1 MKNESLNQR
10 ISKSIIINTV
20 ILFALLFATTN
31 QMLAQNRY
39 SNQVA
44 VENVSIDK
52 KDNNTNISMDID
64 FENLGIDKNEIII
77 ITPIIAS
84 NQQNNSIELKPYAI
98 IGKRKHK
105 VLNRPFSWKGKA
117 EIAVPLQNRILYK
130 ASSKQSIQYVAS
142 IPYEE
147 WQRDARLLLKTE
159 VVGCADCIDI
169 EPDKILSDRIL
180 REQFVP
186 EYSYTYIVPEVEEI
200 KQRSETYSAYLNYM
214 VGRWN
219 LLREYKNNETELK
232 KVEGIIMEIK
242 NDPDLTISDFT
253 ITGYASPEGSSQ
265 SNLLLSQRRAESFA
279 TFIEGKYEFDANQFT
294 IKWEG
299 EDWNGLREAVA
310 ASSLANKNDVIEII
324 NSVSDQDARDGRIIA
339 LDNGVTYRRL
349 LNDFYP
355 PLRRNDYKIAF
366 VSRPFDVD
374 EAAEVIKTRPK
385 LLSLNEMF
393 HVANTFPAESAE
405 YREVFEVA
413 AKTFPESETA
423 NINVAVTELNNNNI
437 DAALERLE
445 KMKDSP
451 AAWNMLGVA
460 YAQKDMDE
468 QAEEYFNKAIEQ
480 GDEDALHNL
489 QQLERYL
496 QDK

>member
-1 MKNESLNQR
+1 MKKNSIYISL
-10 ISKSIIINTV
+10 V
-20 ILFALLFATTN
+20 IAVSTLVMASFEVA
-31 QMLAQNRY
+31 AQDY
-39 SNQVA
+39 YTSQLTI
-44 VENVSIDK
+44 ENLNVV
-52 KDNNTNISMDID
+52 KDADVTNISLDI
-64 FENLGIDKNEIII
+64 NLNNLNINKNELLI
-77 ITPIIAS
+77 ITPVVVS
-84 NQQNNSIELKPYAI
+84 NSSENKKELDAITI
-98 IGKRKHK
+98 IGKRRNR
-105 VLNRPFSWKGKA
+105 VLQRPFTYEGKPNID
-117 EIAVPLQNRILYK
+117 IANENTLIRNNE
-130 ASSKQSIQYVAS
+130 SSQLVSYTTS
-142 IPYEE
+142 LPYEE
-147 WQRDARLLLKTE
+147 WQRDAQLILSTE
-159 VVGCADCIDI
+159 VIGCANCRDN
-169 EPDKILSDRIL
+169 EPEIVLTDRIL

-413 AKTFPESETA
+413 SKTFPESETA

>member
-1 MKNESLNQR
+1 MKKNSIYISL
-10 ISKSIIINTV
+10 V
-20 ILFALLFATTN
+20 IAVATLV
-31 QMLAQNRY
+31 MASFEVAAQDYY
-39 SNQVA
+39 STQLTI
-44 VENVSIDK
+44 ENLNVV
-52 KDNNTNISMDID
+52 KDADVTNISLDI
-64 FENLGIDKNEIII
+64 NLNNLNINKNELLI
-77 ITPIIAS
+77 ITPVVVS
-84 NQQNNSIELKPYAI
+84 NSSENKKELDAITI
-98 IGKRKHK
+98 IGKRRNR
-105 VLNRPFSWKGKA
+105 VLQRPFTYEGKPNID
-117 EIAVPLQNRILYK
+117 IANENTLIRNNE
-130 ASSKQSIQYVAS
+130 SSQLVSYTTS
-142 IPYEE
+142 LPYEE
-147 WQRDARLLLKTE
+147 WQRDAQLILSTE
-159 VVGCADCIDI
+159 VIGCANCRDNKPEIV
-169 EPDKILSDRIL
+169 LTDRIL

-489 QQLERYL
+489 QQLERYV
-496 QDK
+496 QNK

>member
-1 MKNESLNQR
+1 MKKNSIYISL
-10 ISKSIIINTV
+10 V
-20 ILFALLFATTN
+20 IAVSTLVMASFEVA
-31 QMLAQNRY
+31 AQDY
-39 SNQVA
+39 YTSQLTI
-44 VENVSIDK
+44 ENLNVV
-52 KDNNTNISMDID
+52 KDADVTNISLDI
-64 FENLGIDKNEIII
+64 NLNNLNINKNELLI
-77 ITPIIAS
+77 ITPVVVS
-84 NQQNNSIELKPYAI
+84 NSSENKKELDAITI
-98 IGKRKHK
+98 IGKRRNR
-105 VLNRPFSWKGKA
+105 VLQRPFTYEGKPNID
-117 EIAVPLQNRILYK
+117 IANENTLIRNNE
-130 ASSKQSIQYVAS
+130 SSQLVSYTTS
-142 IPYEE
+142 LPYEE
-147 WQRDARLLLKTE
+147 WQRDAQLLISTE
-159 VVGCADCIDI
+159 VIGCANCRDY
-169 EPDKILSDRIL
+169 EPEIVLTDRIL

-393 HVANTFPAESAE
+393 HVANTFPAVSAE

-489 QQLERYL
+489 QQLERYV
-496 QDK
+496 QNK

>member
-1 MKNESLNQR
+1 MKKNSIYISL
-10 ISKSIIINTV
+10 V
-20 ILFALLFATTN
+20 IAVSTLVMASFEVA
-31 QMLAQNRY
+31 AQDY
-39 SNQVA
+39 YTSQLTI
-44 VENVSIDK
+44 ENLNVV
-52 KDNNTNISMDID
+52 KDADVTNISLDI
-64 FENLGIDKNEIII
+64 NLNNLNINKNELLI
-77 ITPIIAS
+77 ITPVVVS
-84 NQQNNSIELKPYAI
+84 NSSENKKELDAITI
-98 IGKRKHK
+98 IGKRRNR
-105 VLNRPFSWKGKA
+105 VLQRPFTYEGKPNID
-117 EIAVPLQNRILYK
+117 IANENTLIRNNE
-130 ASSKQSIQYVAS
+130 SSQLVSYTTS
-142 IPYEE
+142 LPYEE
-147 WQRDARLLLKTE
+147 WQRDAQLILSTE
-159 VVGCADCIDI
+159 VIGCANCRDN
-169 EPDKILSDRIL
+169 EPEIVLTDRIL

-393 HVANTFPAESAE
+393 HVANTFPAVSAE

-489 QQLERYL
+489 QQLERYV
-496 QDK
+496 QNK